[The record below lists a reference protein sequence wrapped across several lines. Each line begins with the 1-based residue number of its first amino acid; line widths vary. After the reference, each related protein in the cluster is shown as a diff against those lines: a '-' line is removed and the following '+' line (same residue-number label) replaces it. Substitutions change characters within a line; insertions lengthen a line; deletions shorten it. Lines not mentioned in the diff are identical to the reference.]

1 MGRVMGHGC
10 PLCGSGLSTPVL
22 VADGERL
29 VRCRHCRL
37 LYQDPRPVEAV
48 RQHYDNL
55 YDNDSGSDHL
65 DERRRA
71 LFRGFLDRWPTQGF
85 GRLLDVGCGSGEFLL
100 QARERGWSV
109 AGVEVSTRGVAVA
122 QRRGLSVHPDVAAL
136 PGDHFDAVTLWNV
149 VDFFSHPVEQLR
161 QIHRVLAPGGLVFV
175 RTPNAA
181 YQMAAWRV
189 SRVLVWPPPVAR
201 LLTEAY
207 FFQPIVWAPRTLRQL
222 LLCAGLTDI
231 RLWNSDVSQG
241 DPYRP
246 GSAGRERVVV
256 TVKHAVRLLARMVYG
271 LTRGRLLVG
280 SSISALARKP
290 G

>member
-1 MGRVMGHGC
+1 
-10 PLCGSGLSTPVL
+10 
-22 VADGERL
+22 
-29 VRCRHCRL
+29 
-37 LYQDPRPVEAV
+37 
-48 RQHYDNL
+48 
-55 YDNDSGSDHL
+55 
-65 DERRRA
+65 
-71 LFRGFLDRWPTQGF
+71 
-85 GRLLDVGCGSGEFLL
+85 
-100 QARERGWSV
+100 
-109 AGVEVSTRGVAVA
+109 
-122 QRRGLSVHPDVAAL
+122 
-136 PGDHFDAVTLWNV
+136 
-149 VDFFSHPVEQLR
+149 
-161 QIHRVLAPGGLVFV
+161 
-175 RTPNAA
+175 
-181 YQMAAWRV
+181 MAAWRL

-271 LTRGRLLVG
+271 LSRGRLLVG

>member
-1 MGRVMGHGC
+1 MGRGC
-10 PLCGSGLSTPVL
+10 PLCGSDQSTTVL

-29 VRCRHCRL
+29 VRCRHCFL
-37 LYQDPRPVEAV
+37 LYQDPRPADAV
-48 RQHYDNL
+48 REHYDSL
-55 YDNDSGSDHL
+55 YDNDSGTDHI

-71 LFRGFLDRWPTQGF
+71 LFRGFLDRWPPRGF

-109 AGVEVSTRGVAVA
+109 DGVEVSTRGLAVA
-122 QRRGLSVHPDVAAL
+122 QRRGLAVHTDVAAL
-136 PGDHFDAVTLWNV
+136 PDDYFDAVTLWNV
-149 VDFFSHPVEQLR
+149 VDFFACPVEQLR

-181 YQMAAWRV
+181 YQLAAWRL
-189 SRVLVWPPPVAR
+189 SRVLVWPPPLAR

-207 FFQPIVWAPRTLRQL
+207 FFQPIVWAPSTLRQL
-222 LLCAGLTDI
+222 LFCAGLTNI
-231 RLWNSDVSQG
+231 QLWNSDVSQG
-241 DPYRP
+241 DPYHRT
-246 GSAGRERVVV
+246 SAARERVVAGAKQ
-256 TVKHAVRLLARMVYG
+256 TIRLVARLVYG
-271 LTRGRLLVG
+271 LSRGRVLIG